1 MHAAR
6 QARRTSFIAA
16 ASAALLTLALP
27 QTALHAQQRDT
38 TRSAGDTAFLATT
51 VVTAT
56 RTPLPEAA
64 APVAVSVITG
74 AELRLR
80 GVTALADALRDVPG
94 ITFAQAGGFGGATQ
108 LFLRGGES
116 KYVKVL
122 VDGVPVNDPGGAFDF
137 STLTTDNIDRIEVVR
152 GPTSVL
158 YGADA
163 VTGVI
168 QVFTRRG
175 RGAPHVVLS
184 ARGGTYD
191 SRDANASVAGALGA
205 GDFSLDLARHDTK
218 GIYAFNNAYHAS
230 VLSGNVHLFLD
241 ERTDLRLALRYT
253 DAEYHYPTNGGGD
266 VVDTNAFQNGDRTSI
281 AVDLGRTFTH
291 WLDARLSLTS
301 NGVDGGATDQPD
313 EANGA
318 GSLSLDNTRRRGAD
332 LRANAHIGASTT
344 VTGGVSVE
352 QEDERTQSQFI
363 FGGVAT
369 PSVFA
374 ASRHNK
380 AAYTQLLANLPSR
393 VVLTAGARLD
403 DNQQFGNFGTYRVGV
418 NWQAVKG
425 TRLRASAGT
434 GFREPSFFENY
445 STGFVTGNPN
455 LNPERSRSYE
465 VGATQE
471 LWDERVTI
479 GATQFFQRFRNMIDY
494 TGDTQSCGFSY
505 CNVASARADGR
516 EFEAQVRAT
525 RQLLISANFTHL
537 ETRVITPGF
546 DTSTAGLY
554 LAGEQLIRRPTTSWS
569 AGASYKLGRA
579 GLDAHVTRVGAR
591 SDRDFR
597 PFPALPVMDPAYT
610 LIDAGLDIPITPA
623 AESRQA
629 SLTLRADNLF
639 NVHYE
644 SEFNFLSPGRTLL
657 AGARLAF

>member
-1 MHAAR
+1 MNVSHVSTS
-6 QARRTSFIAA
+6 RRIAIAA
-16 ASAALLTLALP
+16 AALCLAP
-27 QTALHAQQRDT
+27 VALVAQQRDT
-38 TRSAGDTAFLATT
+38 TRSVADTTILSTT

-56 RTPLPEAA
+56 RTPLAKSA
-64 APVAVSVITG
+64 SPVAVSVITG

-94 ITFAQAGGFGGATQ
+94 VSFAQAGGFGGATQ

-175 RGAPHVVLS
+175 TGAPHVSLS
-184 ARGGTYD
+184 ARAGTYHSD
-191 SRDANASVAGALGA
+191 DGDASVSGGLGS
-205 GDFSLDLARHDTK
+205 GDFALDLARHDTK
-218 GIYAFNNAYHAS
+218 GIYAFNNAYRSS

-241 ERTDLRLALRYT
+241 DRTDLHLALRYT

-266 VVDTNAFQNGDRTSI
+266 VVDTNAFQNGDRTSL
-281 AVDLGRTFTH
+281 AVDLGRTFTN

-301 NGVDGGATDQPD
+301 NDANGGATDNPD
-313 EANGA
+313 QVGGS
-318 GSLSLDNTRRRGAD
+318 GSLSLDNTRRRGAG

-344 VTGGVSVE
+344 VTGGVSLE
-352 QEDERTQSQFI
+352 QEDERTQSQFT
-363 FGGVAT
+363 FGGITT

-374 ASRHNK
+374 ASRHNR
-380 AAYTQLLANLPSR
+380 AGYAQVLTNLPSR

-403 DNQQFGNFGTYRVGV
+403 ANEQFGDFGTYRAGA
-418 NWQAVKG
+418 NWEVVRG
-425 TRLRASAGT
+425 THLRASAGT

-445 STGFVTGNPN
+445 STGFVTGNPD
-455 LNPERSRSYE
+455 LQPERSRSYE
-465 VGATQE
+465 AGVTQD
-471 LWDERVTI
+471 LLSGRVTV

-505 CNVASARADGR
+505 CNVASARANGR
-516 EFEAQVRAT
+516 EFEAEVRAT
-525 RQLLISANFTHL
+525 RQLVLSGNFTHL
-537 ETRVITPGF
+537 ETKVLTPGF
-546 DTSTAGLY
+546 DTSSGGLY
-554 LAGEQLIRRPTTSWS
+554 RAGEQLIRRPTTSWNI
-569 AGASYKLGRA
+569 GAAYKVGRA
-579 GLDAHVTRVGAR
+579 GIDAHLTHVGAR

-597 PFPALPVMDPAYT
+597 PFPALPVVDQAYT
-610 LIDAGLDIPITPA
+610 LMDLGLDVRLTPA
-623 AESRQA
+623 ADSRQA

-639 NVHYE
+639 NVRYQ
-644 SEFNFLSPGRTLL
+644 SEFNFLSPARTLL
-657 AGARLAF
+657 AGARLTF